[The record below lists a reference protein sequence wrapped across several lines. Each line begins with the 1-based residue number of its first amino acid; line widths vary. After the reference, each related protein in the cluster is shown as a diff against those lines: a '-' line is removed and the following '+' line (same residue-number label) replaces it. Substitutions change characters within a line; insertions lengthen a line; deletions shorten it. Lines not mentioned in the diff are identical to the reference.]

1 MTTFGAFRALALNRV
16 RASVRDRTSLIFTL
30 GLAVLFMVI
39 FGLLFG
45 GNGVSLTLD
54 AVNNDN
60 TAPSAG
66 YVTALR
72 NVPGV
77 TVDVKT
83 HATAFADLKDDSV
96 VAVLVIPS
104 GFGAAYDG
112 RGPSQTV
119 GIYQA
124 GGSSSS
130 TAIADDVVANVTA
143 RFASGLG
150 HSTITLDSP
159 KAAAVN
165 QVTETDYM
173 LPSMIAY
180 ILLFSGVNYVAI
192 GLVEMRVKQVLR
204 RFRATPVRSGTIL
217 AAQVV
222 GGALIV
228 LLQILVLVLIGIW
241 AFGARNY
248 GSWLLLIPPIVLGTA
263 AFVGIGFLITSIA
276 KTSEAARAL
285 AAMVTFPLMFLS
297 GIFFPMTG
305 LPEVVQVISRILP
318 LAWASDALHQ
328 VMNNG
333 AGFSAISTD
342 CLVMAAWAVGA
353 ITLATWR
360 FRWD

>member
-1 MTTFGAFRALALNRV
+1 MNSFRALTLNRV

-45 GNGVSLTLD
+45 GNGASIALD
-54 AVNNDN
+54 IVDNDHSQASAAYVQQLRDVN
-60 TAPSAG
+60 
-66 YVTALR
+66 
-72 NVPGV
+72 GV
-77 TVDVKT
+77 TVHVKS
-83 HATAFADLKDDSV
+83 HAGAFSDLKDDSV
-96 VAVLVIPS
+96 NAVLVIPG
-104 GFGAAYDG
+104 GFALAAAG
-112 RGPSQTV
+112 QGQPQQV
-119 GIYQA
+119 ALYQA
-124 GGSSSS
+124 GGDTST
-130 TAIADDVVANVTA
+130 TAIVDAVVANVTA
-143 RFASGLG
+143 GFAGRGHPSISLG
-150 HSTITLDSP
+150 AP
-159 KAAAVN
+159 QAAAVN
-165 QVTETDYM
+165 QITEMDYM
-173 LPSMIAY
+173 LPSMIGY
-180 ILLFSGVNYVAI
+180 IILFSGVNYVAI

-204 RFRATPVRSGTIL
+204 RFRATPVRPGTIL
-217 AAQVV
+217 AAQVA
-222 GGALIV
+222 GGMLIV
-228 LLQILVLVLIGIW
+228 LLQICVLVLLGMFV
-241 AFGARNY
+241 FGAKNY
-248 GSWLLLIPPIVLGTA
+248 GSWLLLIPPVLLGTA

-333 AGFSAISTD
+333 AGFSAITTD